1 MLVLSRKP
9 GERIILRND
18 QTGEEI
24 DLTTVRIGPNSVR
37 LGINA
42 PRHWNIFRQELEGD
56 ALAVI
61 GGAGSRPEDA
71 AEAATA

>member
-37 LGINA
+37 LGIDA
-42 PRHWNIFRQELEGD
+42 PQHWNIFRQELAVD

-61 GGAGSRPEDA
+61 GGAGSRPEAA